1 MHVLVAVLGRVRGV
15 DERDE
20 VGRDELGALVNQLV
34 EGVLAVGARLAPEDL
49 AGLGGDGGAVPTHG
63 LAVGFH
69 GQLLQVGREAVQV
82 LVVRQHGVG
91 GDLEE
96 VAVPDVQHT
105 EQHHDV
111 LLERGVGEVLIDL
124 VEAVQEL
131 LEAGRAEDDGQR
143 GADGGVDGVT
153 AADPVP
159 EAERVVRVDAEF
171 GDLLQVGGDGDEVL
185 LDGLGL
191 LSLVALGDGAVG
203 GELFEQPGA
212 GFASVGQGLQGGE
225 GLGDD
230 DEQGGLRVE
239 ALGLLGQVVRV
250 DVGDV
255 AGGDASVS
263 VRLQSFVHHDGAQV
277 GAADADVDHGLDLAA
292 GHTGPLAGTHVV
304 SESVDLVEC
313 LAHVLDGVLTVNDV
327 LALVFD
333 RAAQRGVQH
342 GAVFGVVD
350 VHAGVHSLGA
360 LIELDGLGKVG
371 EQLEGFRLDQVLGQI
386 EVQVAGVEGQLL
398 DALGVLGEP
407 LLEAH
412 AFDLK
417 LVIVLLQGSPLRGL
431 GGVNGRIDGHRIPFL
446 SSVTGAPL
454 HTARMRSVSANR
466 ILTNSDMN
474 RTK

>member
-1 MHVLVAVLGRVRGV
+1 
-15 DERDE
+15 
-20 VGRDELGALVNQLV
+20 
-34 EGVLAVGARLAPEDL
+34 
-49 AGLGGDGGAVPTHG
+49 
-63 LAVGFH
+63 
-69 GQLLQVGREAVQV
+69 VQV

-185 LDGLGL
+185 LDGFGVLLVGAVDGALGL
-191 LSLVALGDGAVG
+191 
-203 GELFEQPGA
+203 ELFEQPGA
-212 GFASVGQGLQGGE
+212 GFTGVGQGLQGGE

-454 HTARMRSVSANR
+454 HTARMRSVSPNR